1 VIPARK
7 HHGTATKAGAAAAG
21 TAVVGAALFG
31 AAQIGGLDPVAA
43 LHPAHHRE
51 VALAASP
58 TFEESFQALLDALH
72 IGTMGQ
78 LLGTFGLDHDLTP
91 PAPLDTESAFSALL
105 FDLNPAQTTLGAA
118 VPALGAPVGELLN
131 TIYIGNEPISAL
143 PIDTVVGDLLGGAGS
158 GATIQSL
165 FDSLGL
171 GTYAGLVDVIKN
183 FNGTLLDPNLN
194 PSDSV
199 SDLLSSLLN
208 QDTSTELLGN
218 LPITVDNVTTTLGNA
233 DLNQLLGITTAQLAE
248 PWDQFVDNIPTSGIL
263 SPTPTLLGDD
273 TLGEL
278 LTSLLPHGS
287 ALAPVVDGTEVAA
300 FLDALGLF
308 GPLG

>member
-1 VIPARK
+1 MRVSAV
-7 HHGTATKAGAAAAG
+7 AAGAVVAG
-21 TAVVGAALFG
+21 GALLG
-31 AAQIGGLDPVAA
+31 AAQLGGLNPGEAFQPVQQ
-43 LHPAHHRE
+43 RD

-58 TFEESFQALLDALH
+58 TFEESVQALLNALN

-78 LLGTFGLDHDLTP
+78 LLGTLGTDHELVP
-91 PAPLDTESAFSALL
+91 PAPLDTASALSALL
-105 FDLNPAQTTLGAA
+105 ADLNPNDTTLGAA
-118 VPALGAPVGELLN
+118 IPALGSQVGELLN
-131 TIYIGNEPISAL
+131 TIFIGSTPIGSL
-143 PIDTVVGDLLGGAGS
+143 PIDTLAGDLLGESATS
-158 GATIQSL
+158 ATIQNL
-165 FDSLGL
+165 FDTLGL
-171 GTYAGLVDVIKN
+171 GSYAGLVDVIKN

-194 PSDSV
+194 PSDSL

-208 QDTSTELLGN
+208 TNTSTELLGS
-218 LPITVDNVTTTLGNA
+218 LPITVGNVTTTLGDA
-233 DLNQLLGITTAQLAE
+233 DLNQLLGITSAQLAE
-248 PWDQFVDNIPTSGIL
+248 PWDTFVDNLSTSGIL
-263 SPTPTLLGDD
+263 SPNPTILGDD